1 MQVAEQAT
9 ADLKGQRNAAIAEAV
24 ERVRAVEAE
33 KGVNRE
39 ALKEIR
45 AILLE
50 LATRKELF
58 PARDFEAK
66 KNEQGFDAVYLL
78 SEDADRR
85 FALYLSTGVSGKDV
99 PPHNHTTWAVIVGVE
114 GEEHNRFYERTDDR
128 SEPGRA
134 EVRLTGEK
142 TVRPGT
148 GVCMMP
154 EDIHS
159 IHNHSGRPN
168 RHLHIYGLS
177 LEHLSNRV
185 RYDMKAGTYKVFP
198 APSHIVEAR

>member
-50 LATRKELF
+50 LATRQELF

-85 FALYLSTGVSGKDV
+85 FALYMSTGVSGKDV
-99 PPHNHTTWAVIVGVE
+99 PPHDHTTWAVIVGVE

-128 SEPGRA
+128 SEPGRGL
-134 EVRLTGEK
+134 VRLTGEK

-168 RHLHIYGLS
+168 RHLHMYGLS

-185 RYDMKAGTYKVFP
+185 KYDMKAGTYKVFP